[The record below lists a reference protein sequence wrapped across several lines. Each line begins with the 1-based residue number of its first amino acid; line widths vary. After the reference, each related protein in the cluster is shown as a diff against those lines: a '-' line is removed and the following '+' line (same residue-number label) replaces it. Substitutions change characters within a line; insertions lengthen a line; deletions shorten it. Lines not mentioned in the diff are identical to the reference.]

1 MPRTARAIWKPRT
14 YARRRHRS
22 WMLSMTLASFGWGT
36 WWILLFVRR
45 LAPGVEVG
53 LTLPSVVSTVFALL
67 GLGVAVLTIR
77 AKKSWLIFT
86 AVPLLANTSLL
97 LMPWLA
103 AALRERGPE

>member
-1 MPRTARAIWKPRT
+1 MPRPARAIWVPRR

-45 LAPGVEVG
+45 LAPGIDVG

-67 GLGVAVLTIR
+67 GLGVAVLTVR
-77 AKKSWLIFT
+77 ARKSWLIFT
-86 AVPLLANTSLL
+86 TVPLLANTSLL
-97 LMPWLA
+97 VVPWLA
-103 AALRERGPE
+103 SNLAARGPE